1 MDDTTFFEHIMD
13 LQEKL
18 TSIWQIASRVEQS
31 QITIL
36 KQLEEHDT
44 KIASLEAMSNRMR
57 GMWAVTGGLITASLL
72 VLIERLI

>member
-1 MDDTTFFEHIMD
+1 LDDTTFFEHIMD